1 MITKNNT
8 VIVEDKMDTT
18 ESKIITATLEWIKH
32 HDYRQLSMRKLAT
45 QIGMTTGAL
54 YQHFQN
60 KNELF
65 YQVSLTLSREVVDRL
80 QIDGTLPAEEQLLA
94 IASGLTQLSQEEPKL
109 IDFLFF
115 NPSLQEFY
123 THADARFAFYDQVM
137 RLVQQ
142 VNPGKISDQQLFNQL
157 WSFIQGYSLLI
168 RNQVA
173 SYDPQLV
180 ALTLHE
186 FIQEA

>member
-1 MITKNNT
+1 MNP
-8 VIVEDKMDTT
+8 T
-18 ESKIITATLEWIKH
+18 EAKIIAATVDWIKQ
-32 HDYRQLSMRKLAT
+32 HDYHQLSMRKLAG

-54 YQHFQN
+54 YQHFRN

-65 YQVSLTLSREVVDRL
+65 YQASLTLSQEVVEHL
-80 QIDGTLPAEEQLLA
+80 QVDVTLSAEEQLLA
-94 IASGLTQLSQEEPKL
+94 IASGLTQLSQAEPKL

-123 THADARFAFYDQVM
+123 THANARFAFYDQVM

-142 VNPGKISDQQLFNQL
+142 VNPGEISDQQLFNQL
-157 WSFIQGYSLLI
+157 WSFVQGYSLLI
-168 RNQVA
+168 RNKVA

-180 ALTLHE
+180 ALILYE
-186 FIQEA
+186 FIQGA